1 MPFHFE
7 KSARELHCGATRLRE
22 QSWRGRNLAEQQQ
35 QQQQHLQVVE
45 VEVEVE
51 AVQVEELEVE
61 VEEEEEDFTTTKL
74 N

>member
-45 VEVEVE
+45 VEVE

-61 VEEEEEDFTTTKL
+61 VEEEEEEDFTTTKL